1 MDSPQDAKP
10 VASISGASDSAVAV
24 AIRVENLAK
33 CFHSPQGV
41 VHALKGVTFE
51 VQRDKVFAILGPN
64 GAGKTTLLRILT
76 SIMRPS
82 SGTAFIEGF
91 ELGRQNTQI
100 RQLIGI
106 VAQDNHFDRYL
117 SVWQNLTLH
126 ARLHGMEKPVYEKR
140 IQALLEQVGLYERR
154 NDYLDHFSGGMQ
166 RRVALIRALIHRPR
180 LLFLDEP
187 STGLDPAARLE
198 IWETIQALKQE
209 TTVILTT
216 HYMEEADRLS
226 DQVMI
231 LNYGEVMMIGTPQE
245 LKARISPP
253 NMYELTLT
261 EPLAEHYQQQLA
273 PWISQ
278 VTVLDRDALRFHLDR
293 REDLSALMAQ
303 IEPSH
308 LKSLGL
314 AQADME
320 RVYLTVA
327 GKSMATFKAGS
338 GDWKDSEGSA
348 GWS

>member
-1 MDSPQDAKP
+1 MESSPDALSF
-10 VASISGASDSAVAV
+10 ASPSAASRQAERL
-24 AIRVENLAK
+24 AIRVDHLAK
-33 CFHSPQGV
+33 CFHSPQGT
-41 VHALKGVTFE
+41 VHALKGVSFE
-51 VQRDKVFAILGPN
+51 VQREKVFAILGPN

-117 SVWQNLTLH
+117 TVWQNLTLH

-198 IWETIQALKQE
+198 IWETIQTLKRE

-261 EPLAEHYQQQLA
+261 EPLAEQYQQRLA

-278 VTVLDRDALRFHLDR
+278 VSVLDRDALHFHLNH

-303 IEPSH
+303 IEPAH

-320 RVYLTVA
+320 TVYLTVA

-338 GDWKDSEGSA
+338 GDWKDSEDSA
-348 GWS
+348 R

>member
-10 VASISGASDSAVAV
+10 VASISEASDSAVAV

-51 VQRDKVFAILGPN
+51 VPRDKVFAILGPN

-261 EPLAEHYQQQLA
+261 EPLAEQYQRQLA
-273 PWISQ
+273 SFISQ
-278 VTVLDRDALRFHLDR
+278 VTVLDQDALRFHLDR

-303 IEPSH
+303 IEPVH

-320 RVYLTVA
+320 TVYLTVA

-338 GDWKDSEGSA
+338 GDWKDNEGSA
-348 GWS
+348 G